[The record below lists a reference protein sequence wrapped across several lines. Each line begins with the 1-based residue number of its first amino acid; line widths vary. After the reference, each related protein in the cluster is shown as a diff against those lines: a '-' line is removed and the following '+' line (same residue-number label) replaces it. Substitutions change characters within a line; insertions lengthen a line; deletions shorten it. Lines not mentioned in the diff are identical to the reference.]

1 MWITREHDGVGITH
15 LYSVTR
21 LTVLSREIHHIPR
34 LLINLMSLNKRN
46 YMSRVTA
53 VFDDRTQ
60 AEQAVTELR
69 RLGVTDTDLSFIARN
84 EEDAVAAGASTDTAG
99 KRAAKGAAAGAGAGL
114 LFGLAALA
122 IPGVGPFITASALAS
137 ALGTTGGA
145 LAAGAIVG
153 GTSGAIAGGLSK
165 AGYSKDE
172 AEFYGP
178 AVERGGVLVAVETE
192 GMVTPEQ
199 TRQVLSRHGGKS
211 YDR

>member
-1 MWITREHDGVGITH
+1 
-15 LYSVTR
+15 
-21 LTVLSREIHHIPR
+21 
-34 LLINLMSLNKRN
+34 MSLNQRN

-53 VFDDRTQ
+53 VFEDQAR
-60 AEQAVTELR
+60 AEQAVSELR

-84 EEDAVAAGASTDTAG
+84 EEEAVAAGASNDTAG

-122 IPGVGPFITASALAS
+122 IPGVGPFITAGALAS

-172 AEFYGP
+172 ADFYGP
-178 AVERGGVLVAVETE
+178 AVERGGVLIAVETQ
-192 GMVTPEQ
+192 GMISPDQ
-199 TRQVLSRHGGKS
+199 TREILSRNGGNS
-211 YDR
+211 YSK